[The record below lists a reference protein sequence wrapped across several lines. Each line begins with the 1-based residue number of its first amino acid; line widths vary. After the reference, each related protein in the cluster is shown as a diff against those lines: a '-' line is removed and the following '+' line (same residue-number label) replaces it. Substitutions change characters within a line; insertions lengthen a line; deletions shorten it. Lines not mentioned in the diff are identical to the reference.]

1 MLCPCWFSCG
11 PLWARHCH
19 GMAVAGFSS
28 CCAVVRCTDCGSQ
41 PGFLLLAVGSFL
53 EVMFLLRACSGGELG
68 LAALLFM
75 LFMCSCCWLPF

>member
-41 PGFLLLAVGSFL
+41 PGFLLLGTLGDGCCHDNSVAV
-53 EVMFLLRACSGGELG
+53 
-68 LAALLFM
+68 LF
-75 LFMCSCCWLPF
+75 CC